1 MARQPALLTAQ
12 RFCAILSWLTQVS
25 SGRTYYLGLG
35 SRFHNLP
42 KTNSTHDCV
51 ARKGGWTTGSGHRK
65 RPNRL
70 HLPPGDASALGS
82 CSSSHVAL
90 PGYHSPNLVLGGAPS
105 WSTNPSGHVMITA
118 TDLKHNERP
127 EVILKTLGNIHTQQM
142 LGNPGEPEGADWAT
156 NPVTLHWCRDQDLSS
171 TEVCR
176 LTYTS
181 SNTCLPVNRSKKIP

>member
-12 RFCAILSWLTQVS
+12 RFCAILSWLVQVS
-25 SGRTYYLGLG
+25 SGRTYNIGLG
-35 SRFHNLP
+35 RRCQNLP
-42 KTNSTHDCV
+42 KTYSTHDCV

-105 WSTNPSGHVMITA
+105 WSTNPSGHMMITA

-127 EVILKTLGNIHTQQM
+127 EAFLKTLGNIHTQRM

-156 NPVTLHWCRDQDLSS
+156 NPVTLHWCRDQDVSS